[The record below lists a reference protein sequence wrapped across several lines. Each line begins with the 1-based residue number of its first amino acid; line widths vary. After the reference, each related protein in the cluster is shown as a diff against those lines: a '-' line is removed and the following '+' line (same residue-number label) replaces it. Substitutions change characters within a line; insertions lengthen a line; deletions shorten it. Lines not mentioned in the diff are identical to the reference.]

1 MGWIREPPSNSD
13 SPPLF
18 SFTASITGS
27 SVPNATTRARM
38 ARTRTVRNAVRL
50 YVGNAQ
56 RLEEQ
61 LRGRPPPPANWT
73 IPNPRRWRGLERF
86 YSYQPRGFGRVILDR
101 TGTSEHFPIEI
112 DDSEGDTAQNPIVV
126 EDGDSDTDDGDSD
139 HGDTDHGDPDDG
151 DSESSEAEDNDT
163 GSNTD
168 PDNGDTD
175 DDADRDPSAQGV
187 GEAPEE
193 T

>member
-1 MGWIREPPSNSD
+1 MDSGAPSNSD

-18 SFTASITGS
+18 SLISSITGS

-38 ARTRTVRNAVRL
+38 ARTRSVRNAVRL

-86 YSYQPRGFGRVILDR
+86 YSYQPRGFGRVIVDR

-126 EDGDSDTDDGDSD
+126 EDGDSDTDDGGDSD

-163 GSNTD
+163 GSNAD
-168 PDNGDTD
+168 PDNDDTD
-175 DDADRDPSAQGV
+175 DDADRDPSGQGV

-193 T
+193 N